1 MKGREKNEYIW
12 RGNRRGGLSGITEF
26 GEEKKGERGRERTA
40 SKMGANHERD
50 RAGRQEETED
60 D

>member
-12 RGNRRGGLSGITEF
+12 RGNRRGGLSGITWL
-26 GEEKKGERGRERTA
+26 EKRRKERGRERTE